1 MLKNKSKIVVLLI
14 AIIMLFS
21 SISFATEGTSTMPG
35 DNART
40 ATEENNGEQGVT
52 PTSEEGVMP
61 ISEGEPTT
69 TEGTDNTVGTD
80 TTDGENGEV
89 ATDEIHNGDLYLFD
103 NNVVMDKLVDGNVF
117 IVGQN
122 VEVTGRVN
130 GSLYVLANKVTFGEN
145 SYVVQS
151 IYACANEIV
160 LNGAAN
166 DLYASAS
173 KVDVN
178 YNAFMI
184 RDLRVNADTVNFAG
198 GVGRNAY
205 IDANDFTFE
214 TESGKSAI
222 VYGNLEYKANKELE
236 LSKELVQGE
245 IKYSKQ
251 LVSTGTSVVDVI
263 LNKVIEFIGTLIF
276 TIVVFALMLLFAPKF
291 VETSANY
298 VGKKG
303 AIALGIGILGAIIA
317 VVVSIALLFSVVGV
331 PLAFAIIA
339 LFALMMAIAFTVTAT
354 CITYKLKDKF
364 KNDKKY
370 MKFIILAVVTLVI
383 WLLQQIPYAGEV
395 IGALVTFVGFGIIV
409 LHLYTKIRKKEIA
422 E

>member
-1 MLKNKSKIVVLLI
+1 MLKNKSKIVLLLI
-14 AIIMLFS
+14 AVIMLFS
-21 SISFATEGTSTMPG
+21 SMSFATDTNAVNDNSDIIPG
-35 DNART
+35 ENART
-40 ATEENNGEQGVT
+40 TEGENNEEEGVT
-52 PTSEEGVMP
+52 PTSEEGIMP
-61 ISEGEPTT
+61 INEEQP
-69 TEGTDNTVGTD
+69 TEGTDNIEGD
-80 TTDGENGEV
+80 TT
-89 ATDEIHNGDLYLFD
+89 TDEIHNGDLYLFD

-117 IVGQN
+117 IIGQN

-151 IYACANEIV
+151 IYACANEII

-173 KVDVN
+173 KVDIN

-184 RDLRVNADTVNFAG
+184 RDLRINADTVNFEG

-205 IDANDFTFE
+205 IDANNFTFE

-222 VYGNLEYKANKELE
+222 VYGNLEYKSNKELE
-236 LSKELVQGE
+236 LSNELVQGE

-251 LVSTGTSVVDVI
+251 LVSTGASVVDVI
-263 LNKVIEFIGTLIF
+263 LNKIIEFIGILIF

-291 VETSANY
+291 VETSIDY

-303 AIALGIGILGAIIA
+303 AIALGIGILGVIVA
-317 VVVSIALLFSVVGV
+317 VVVSIALLFTIVGV
-331 PLAFAIIA
+331 PLAFVIIA
-339 LFALMMAIAFTVTAT
+339 LVALMMAVAFTVTAT
-354 CITYKLKDKF
+354 CITYKLKEKF
-364 KNDKKY
+364 NNDKKY

-383 WLLQQIPYAGEV
+383 WLLQQIPYVGGI

-409 LHLYTKIRKKEIA
+409 LHLYTKIRKKEVT